1 MEKLRTELCKY
12 LGCKNFCFSLLLGLF
27 LMSCAHA
34 PGGAPAQPERSTAL
48 PTKNLVERI
57 QRENQ
62 SAVNRS
68 NYLTL
73 EQAIQDALERSPELQ
88 QILQRIDASAEQIKQ
103 AEAAFYPRLIIAE
116 DFNVT
121 NNPVYALMDI
131 INQRRLSTTTDFN
144 NPGQQHNLSS
154 RIQGEWSVFEG
165 GSRWYNRNA
174 AVDEK
179 RSTES
184 NLLAARSQLITKVTE
199 TYYRW
204 LQALGFVEVAE
215 RALEAA
221 RTDEKL
227 GEARFQV
234 EMALPSEVL
243 RLKTRTAEAESNLVT
258 ARTGARRLQ
267 AGLERLIARR
277 IGSNEIPNPNLTV
290 ALPAQN
296 RSTQDEDALFAQ
308 ALDRRPEMA
317 AIRSLIEAARKR
329 VKAAQGGLL
338 PRIGTSANYQWDS
351 EDLSNSAD
359 SWWVG
364 VKATWALFEGGLTLS
379 QIRQAKTH
387 LQELQ
392 ARGEQVAL
400 DIALEIQQATLAV
413 QEAAE
418 KIRVTNERK
427 KWARKALEEVRN
439 LYRNQVVTVDSL
451 LQAEVAWNQAEVSH
465 TAALFEGKIA
475 QALLMQ
481 SLGDFADS
489 SRQYSSAN
497 GDSP

>member
-1 MEKLRTELCKY
+1 M
-12 LGCKNFCFSLLLGLF
+12 
-27 LMSCAHA
+27 
-34 PGGAPAQPERSTAL
+34 
-48 PTKNLVERI
+48 
-57 QRENQ
+57 
-62 SAVNRS
+62 
-68 NYLTL
+68 
-73 EQAIQDALERSPELQ
+73 Q
-88 QILQRIDASAEQIKQ
+88 QILQRIEASNEQIKQ
-103 AEAAFYPRLIIAE
+103 AGAAFYPRLIVAE

-131 INQRRLSTTTDFN
+131 INQRRLTTTTDFN
-144 NPGQQHNLSS
+144 NPGQQQNLSS

-165 GSRWYNRNA
+165 GSRWYNRGA

-184 NLLAARSQLITKVTE
+184 NLLTARNQLITKVSE

-204 LQALGFVEVAE
+204 LQALGFLDVAKQ
-215 RALEAA
+215 ALDAA
-221 RTDEKL
+221 KTDERL

-277 IGSNEIPNPNLTV
+277 IQANEIPNPGLTV
-290 ALPAQN
+290 V
-296 RSTQDEDALFAQ
+296 TQTQSRAAEDEDALVEL

-329 VKAAQGGLL
+329 VKAAQGGFL
-338 PRIGTSANYQWDS
+338 PKIGTSANYQWDS
-351 EDLSNSAD
+351 EDLSSSAD

-364 VKATWALFEGGLTLS
+364 VKATWALFEGGLTVS
-379 QIRQAKTH
+379 QIRQAKNH

-400 DIALEIQQATLAV
+400 DIALEVQQATLAV
-413 QEAAE
+413 EEAAE
-418 KIRVTNERK
+418 KIRVTDERR
-427 KWARKALEEVRN
+427 KWAQKALDEVRN

-475 QALLMQ
+475 QALLRQ

-489 SRQYSSAN
+489 VRQGSS
-497 GDSP
+497 GDGES

>member
-1 MEKLRTELCKY
+1 MYKH
-12 LGCKNFCFSLLLGLF
+12 LGSDSVCFMLFILLLGALF
-27 LMSCAHA
+27 TSCAQA
-34 PGGAPAQPERSTAL
+34 PRVPPARPEPAATL
-48 PTKNLVERI
+48 PTKDLVERI
-57 QRENQ
+57 RHNNPAPV
-62 SAVNRS
+62 SKA

-73 EQAIQDALERSPELQ
+73 EQALQEALESSPELQ
-88 QILQRIDASAEQIKQ
+88 QILHRIEASNEQIKQ
-103 AEAAFYPRLIIAE
+103 AEAAFYPRLIVAE

-131 INQRRLSTTTDFN
+131 INQRRLTTTTDFN
-144 NPGQQHNLSS
+144 NPGQQQNLSS

-165 GSRWYNRNA
+165 GSRWYNRGA

-184 NLLAARSQLITKVTE
+184 NLLAARNQLITKVSE

-204 LQALGFVEVAE
+204 LQALGFVGVAE
-215 RALEAA
+215 QALDAA
-221 RTDEKL
+221 KTDEKL
-227 GEARFQV
+227 GEARFRA

-243 RLKTRTAEAESNLVT
+243 RLKTRTAEAKSNLVT

-277 IGSNEIPNPNLTV
+277 IQSNEIPNPGLTV
-290 ALPAQN
+290 VPQ
-296 RSTQDEDALFAQ
+296 TQTKAGEDEDALVEL

-317 AIRSLIEAARKR
+317 AIRSLIEAAGKR
-329 VKAAQGGLL
+329 VKAAHGGFL
-338 PRIGTSANYQWDS
+338 PRIGASANYQWDS
-351 EDLSNSAD
+351 EDLSSSAD

-364 VKATWALFEGGLTLS
+364 VKATWALFEGGLTAS
-379 QIRQAKTH
+379 QIRQAKSH

-400 DIALEIQQATLAV
+400 DIALEVQQATLAV

-418 KIRVTNERK
+418 KIRVTDERR
-427 KWARKALEEVRN
+427 KWAQQALDEVRN

-451 LQAEVAWNQAEVSH
+451 LQADVAWNQAEVSH

-475 QALLMQ
+475 QALLRQ

-489 SRQYSSAN
+489 IRQGSS
-497 GDSP
+497 GDGESS